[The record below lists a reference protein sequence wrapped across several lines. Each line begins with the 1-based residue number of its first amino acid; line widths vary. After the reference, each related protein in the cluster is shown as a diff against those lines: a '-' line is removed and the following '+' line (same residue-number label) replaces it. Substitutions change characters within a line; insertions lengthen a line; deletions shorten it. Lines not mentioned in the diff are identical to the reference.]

1 MGINDMMHPGR
12 PIPAELIERYG
23 AEFDALEARRG
34 PREYIRWAMPVTRAA
49 DQLLSLRLPA
59 RREYITAAEYNALID
74 AIVEAMG

>member
-1 MGINDMMHPGR
+1 MDIDEMTYPGW
-12 PIPAELIERYG
+12 PIPAELIERY
-23 AEFDALEARRG
+23 G

-49 DQLLSLRLPA
+49 DRLLSLRLPA

>member
-1 MGINDMMHPGR
+1 MVDDMMHPGR

-59 RREYITAAEYNALID
+59 RREHITAAEYNALID
-74 AIVEAMG
+74 AIVEVIG